1 MSQPEGKFESFEE
14 FWPFY
19 VREHSNKTN
28 RVLHFIGTTLAMG
41 TVATALLTKRR
52 ALLLA
57 APVFGYG
64 FAWVGHFLVEGNKPA
79 TFKHPLWS
87 LRGDFRMWKLMA
99 TGAMDAEVERI
110 TKSNGVHATNGTAP
124 EAAAPAASHLGPD
137 VN

>member
-19 VREHSNKTN
+19 VREHANKTN
-28 RVLHFIGTTLAMG
+28 RTLHFIGTTLAMSS
-41 TVATALLTKRR
+41 VAAALLTKRR

-64 FAWVGHFLVEGNKPA
+64 FAWVGHFMVEGNKPA

-87 LRGDFRMWKLMA
+87 LRGDFKMWWLMA
-99 TGAMDAEVERI
+99 NGAMDAEVERV
-110 TKSNGVHATNGTAP
+110 TSSNGVQA
-124 EAAAPAASHLGPD
+124 EEAPAPASHLGHD